1 MLRAGNQV
9 LKVESL
15 GFPFR
20 TLDPFLFAVY
30 HDDKY
35 PSGNGSMGPDTKE
48 LLGAERSPLH
58 TEQYSCAP
66 QARIIFASW

>member
-48 LLGAERSPLH
+48 LLGVLPPAFHCQTVVH
-58 TEQYSCAP
+58 TIES
-66 QARIIFASW
+66 